1 MPEVKIQGASLA
13 YEESDVINFAE
24 GLIGLPRLR
33 RMVLVKQT
41 DVEPFLWL
49 VPLDDERI
57 AFLVVDPRALFPG
70 YAPSFPAE
78 LRDRIGLG
86 EDEKPLMLS
95 IVVVG
100 RDLRSST
107 VNLRAP
113 LIISPRSMRGTQVV
127 LTESDYRVDHPLPV
141 ALAA

>member
-1 MPEVKIQGASLA
+1 MPEVKIQGATLP
-13 YEESDVINFAE
+13 YEESDVITFAE
-24 GLIGLPRLR
+24 GLIGLPQLR
-33 RMVLVKQT
+33 RMVLIKQT
-41 DVEPFLWL
+41 DIEPFLWL

-57 AFLVVDPRALFPG
+57 AFLVIDPRALFPA
-70 YAPSFPAE
+70 YAPNFPAE
-78 LRDRIGLG
+78 VKERIGLV
-86 EDEKPLMLS
+86 EDEKPLLLS
-95 IVVVG
+95 IVIVG
-100 RDLRSST
+100 RDLSGST